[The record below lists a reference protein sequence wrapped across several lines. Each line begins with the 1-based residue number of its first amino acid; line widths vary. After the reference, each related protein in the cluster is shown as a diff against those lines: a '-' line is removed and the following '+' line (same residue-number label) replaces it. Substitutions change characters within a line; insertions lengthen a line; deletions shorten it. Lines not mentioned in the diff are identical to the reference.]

1 MTGIGE
7 GGAAM
12 QGERLSPD
20 EDAALRRLHWF
31 ETLGCELSNALHNL
45 KNSFRSRDRRTVI
58 RDPGA
63 TYDNHGQQVRSPE
76 QKKNADNYWAR

>member
-1 MTGIGE
+1 
-7 GGAAM
+7 M
-12 QGERLSPD
+12 QSERLSPE

-45 KNSFRSRDRRTVI
+45 KDNFRSRDRRTEI

-63 TYDNHGQQVRSPE
+63 VYDKANEQVKS
-76 QKKNADNYWAR
+76 KKDAQNYWAR

>member
-1 MTGIGE
+1 
-7 GGAAM
+7 M
-12 QGERLSPD
+12 QGERLSPE

-45 KNSFRSRDRRTVI
+45 KDSFRSRDRRADI

-63 TYDNHGQQVRSPE
+63 VYDKAGEQVRA
-76 QKKNADNYWAR
+76 KKESQSYWAK